1 VNKFILIVLLFV
13 SCNPTKPNRK
23 VASDPNV
30 TPKKKAIIAP
40 FVSTHF
46 PVTERIVSDTVRIVD
61 TVYDEKTTYI
71 LSTIID
77 SLIMR
82 KQDTVRIRD
91 RKAEAKL
98 IAQLNEIKKDC
109 GRLITIHEKITDTIY
124 QEDEAKTF
132 AMREYITKLE
142 SKNSTLSYD
151 IEVADKRVASA
162 NKRIAAITIL
172 FVVCLLLLIL
182 MIYLLLKPK
191 R

>member
-1 VNKFILIVLLFV
+1 VNKYVAILLVLI
-13 SCNPTKPNRK
+13 SCTPTKHYRK

-40 FVSTHF
+40 FVSAHF
-46 PVTERIVSDTVRIVD
+46 PVKERIVSDTIIKID
-61 TVYDEKTTYI
+61 TVYDENTVLL

-77 SLIMR
+77 SLIMTKTEKVVDKSVETR
-82 KQDTVRIRD
+82 LRQQLASVKKKCGQRVTVRETIR
-91 RKAEAKL
+91 
-98 IAQLNEIKKDC
+98 
-109 GRLITIHEKITDTIY
+109 DTIY

-132 AMREYITKLE
+132 ALRDYITKLE

-151 IEVADKRVASA
+151 LEVADKRVGSA
-162 NKRIAAITIL
+162 NRRVALMTVL

>member
-1 VNKFILIVLLFV
+1 VNKYVAILLVLI
-13 SCNPTKPNRK
+13 SCTPTKHYRK

-40 FVSTHF
+40 FVSAHF
-46 PVTERIVSDTVRIVD
+46 PVKERIVSDTVRIVD

-132 AMREYITKLE
+132 AMREYITRLE

-151 IEVADKRVASA
+151 LEVADKRVGSA
-162 NKRIAAITIL
+162 NRRVALMTVL